1 MKRLFAL
8 LLATVMVVGLTACGS
23 KTTPDADS
31 QPGTEVSDDNPLG
44 LAEKITISYSHV
56 QSTSSATH
64 RAMEDFGN
72 YMNEKS
78 NGWVTLEIFPAGQL
92 YNDSTEIDAIVGGN
106 IDMVSTYMSKL
117 TSVDTATQYCLA
129 PYLFDNVDE
138 MEGFYT
144 SEYALPLYEKINAL
158 GLKVVNVMF
167 GGEQYFMSNGDS
179 IRTIDGFKGKK
190 VREGGGDMTKALYD
204 ALGASVTTVSFNE
217 LYTAMQTKMVDIAVT
232 SIDSAVNIQLQETLK
247 SVSAYDAAV
256 IAAYPIWKGED
267 IGLSYH
273 LGKIIE
279 CGCAVALPR
288 ESDGMIGVIDGDS
301 FTVVP
306 ADPNKIC
313 KPDIV
318 AAHTLYERTSPFTT
332 EFPGGGL
339 DMSGSSFSAEPDGRT
354 VRVRGTKFVEPARLT
369 LKLEGSRHT
378 GFRCICLAGIR
389 DPFVIANFAEIEKRL
404 RTKVKR
410 DLPQFEEDKDYKIL
424 FHRYG
429 AGEIMKE
436 RDPETWTP
444 KEIGLVI
451 EVISPDQDT
460 ANTVCALCRSGILH
474 QGFPGRRA
482 NSGNLAFLYTPAE
495 FPAPPCY
502 EFALYHLMVVDD
514 LIKPFPI
521 TWVQK

>member
-1 MKRLFAL
+1 ME
-8 LLATVMVVGLTACGS
+8 MV
-23 KTTPDADS
+23 
-31 QPGTEVSDDNPLG
+31 
-44 LAEKITISYSHV
+44 
-56 QSTSSATH
+56 
-64 RAMEDFGN
+64 
-72 YMNEKS
+72 
-78 NGWVTLEIFPAGQL
+78 
-92 YNDSTEIDAIVGGN
+92 
-106 IDMVSTYMSKL
+106 
-117 TSVDTATQYCLA
+117 
-129 PYLFDNVDE
+129 
-138 MEGFYT
+138 
-144 SEYALPLYEKINAL
+144 
-158 GLKVVNVMF
+158 
-167 GGEQYFMSNGDS
+167 
-179 IRTIDGFKGKK
+179 
-190 VREGGGDMTKALYD
+190 
-204 ALGASVTTVSFNE
+204 
-217 LYTAMQTKMVDIAVT
+217 
-232 SIDSAVNIQLQETLK
+232 
-247 SVSAYDAAV
+247 
-256 IAAYPIWKGED
+256 
-267 IGLSYH
+267 
-273 LGKIIE
+273 
-279 CGCAVALPR
+279 
-288 ESDGMIGVIDGDS
+288 
-301 FTVVP
+301 
-306 ADPNKIC
+306 C

>member
-190 VREGGGDMTKALYD
+190 VREGGGDMTQALYD

-247 SVSAYDAAV
+247 SVSAYKIQYAPYLIMFNQQKWDS
-256 IAAYPIWKGED
+256 YPENVQQLITD
-267 IGLSYH
+267 GLELARVKQLEYTN
-273 LGKIIE
+273 E
-279 CGCAVALPR
+279 GCAVAI
-288 ESDGMIGVIDGDS
+288 ETVKAACDFYEASDEEIAQLKALWQPIVEQYVDSSWIDA
-301 FTVVP
+301 VN
-306 ADPNKIC
+306 AYRAANK
-313 KPDIV
+313 
-318 AAHTLYERTSPFTT
+318 
-332 EFPGGGL
+332 
-339 DMSGSSFSAEPDGRT
+339 
-354 VRVRGTKFVEPARLT
+354 
-369 LKLEGSRHT
+369 
-378 GFRCICLAGIR
+378 
-389 DPFVIANFAEIEKRL
+389 
-404 RTKVKR
+404 
-410 DLPQFEEDKDYKIL
+410 
-424 FHRYG
+424 
-429 AGEIMKE
+429 
-436 RDPETWTP
+436 
-444 KEIGLVI
+444 
-451 EVISPDQDT
+451 
-460 ANTVCALCRSGILH
+460 
-474 QGFPGRRA
+474 
-482 NSGNLAFLYTPAE
+482 
-495 FPAPPCY
+495 
-502 EFALYHLMVVDD
+502 
-514 LIKPFPI
+514 
-521 TWVQK
+521 